1 MIKHMND
8 FLAGLPMT
16 ILGGIFLVMSF
27 VFPRAG
33 IIVPLDPAWMTVISI
48 AMIAA
53 IATRR
58 VMR

>member
-1 MIKHMND
+1 
-8 FLAGLPMT
+8 MT